1 MGQNAIEI
9 TMPRDTNC
17 ATGVTEPKWK
27 AVVLKNVQMIG
38 ARNEQV

>member
-1 MGQNAIEI
+1 MGQNAVEI

-27 AVVLKNVQMIG
+27 VALAEDSDISANY
-38 ARNEQV
+38 